1 LLHDLADLEALW
13 ESIAEHSV
21 QRQTWI
27 EELDATLDQV
37 ENDRSNLVCKYFQLI
52 LLYKT
57 VFTGNEFMCLSY
69 QEEPSKTKTLI
80 LAKQ

>member
-1 LLHDLADLEALW
+1 MLHDLADLEALW

-57 VFTGNEFMCLSY
+57 VF
-69 QEEPSKTKTLI
+69 I
-80 LAKQ
+80 LVMSSCAYHIKKNRQKQKL